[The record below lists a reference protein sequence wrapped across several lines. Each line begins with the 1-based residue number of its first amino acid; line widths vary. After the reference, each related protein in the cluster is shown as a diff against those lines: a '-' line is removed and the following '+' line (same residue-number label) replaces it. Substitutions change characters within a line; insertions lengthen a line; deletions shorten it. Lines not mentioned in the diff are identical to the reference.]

1 MSVYVHSW
9 EQKLLEHA
17 HKAFESSVE
26 SGDMEFGEEILEA
39 AYHYCES
46 VTKAH
51 SRTFY
56 LASGLLPPAKRRAAR
71 ALYAFCRISDD
82 LVDNASG
89 DPELE
94 LQSWKMRVL
103 ANNPP
108 LDDQVAMAWADT
120 RRQYRIPTGY
130 AEQLLDGV
138 ARDIAQTR
146 YDTFDNLTEY
156 CYGVAAT
163 VGLMSMHII
172 GFSGP
177 EAIPYAVKM
186 GVALQLNNILRD
198 VGEDWRAGRIYLPK
212 EDLDAFGLAEEDIQA
227 GCVDDRW
234 RAFMDF
240 QIERNRRLYAESMP
254 GIALLHPDG
263 RFAIAAAAE
272 LYRAILANIEANDW
286 DVFNHRAYV
295 SKWGKLRRLPG
306 IWWRA
311 RNLSYSEGPVA
322 KEESS

>member
-9 EQKLLEHA
+9 EQKLLERA
-17 HKAFESSVE
+17 HEAFKSSVRF
-26 SGDMEFGEEILEA
+26 GDIEFSEEILEA

-82 LVDNASG
+82 LVDNAQY
-89 DPELE
+89 DPESE
-94 LQSWKMRVL
+94 LQSWRMSVL
-103 ANNPP
+103 ADRPSI
-108 LDDQVAMAWADT
+108 DDQVAVAWADT
-120 RRQYRIPTGY
+120 RKQYRIPIGY

-138 ARDIAQTR
+138 ARDISQTR
-146 YDTFDNLTEY
+146 YATFDDLTEY

-198 VGEDWRAGRIYLPK
+198 VGEDWRAGRVYLPK
-212 EDLDAFGLAEEDIQA
+212 EDLDAFGLTEEDIAA
-227 GCVDDRW
+227 GRVDDRW
-234 RAFMDF
+234 RALMDF
-240 QIERNRRLYAESMP
+240 QIQRNRRLYAESMP

-272 LYRAILANIEANDW
+272 LYRAILTDIESNDW
-286 DVFNHRAYV
+286 DVFSRRAYV
-295 SKWGKLRRLPG
+295 SKRGKLRRLPG

-311 RNLSYSEGPVA
+311 RNLSYPEGLAA